1 LNNRGQLFVLSG
13 SSGGGKTT
21 IIHEVLSIRKDF
33 VFSVSS
39 TTREPRE
46 HEKEGVDY
54 HFLKRDEFLKRR
66 DAGEFIE
73 WAEVHKHLYGTEH
86 RQIDKM
92 LELGQNVILDLDVY
106 GASSIHDLF
115 PNAVLI
121 FIFPPS
127 VEELRRR
134 LENRGTNTPEQ
145 IELRLSRYPFERA
158 RGEAYP
164 YHVLNDNLMD
174 TVDSVLEI
182 IEDVISSRA
191 KRSI

>member
-1 LNNRGQLFVLSG
+1 MSKRGQLFVLSG

-21 IIHEVLSIRKDF
+21 IIHEVLDIRSDL

-46 HEKEGVDY
+46 HEREGVDY
-54 HFLKRDEFLKRR
+54 HFLTREEFSNRREDGEFL
-66 DAGEFIE
+66 E
-73 WAEVHKHLYGTEH
+73 WAEVHGEFYGTEY
-86 RQIDKM
+86 RQIDRILDSGK
-92 LELGQNVILDLDVY
+92 NVLLDLDVY
-106 GASSIHDLF
+106 GASSIHEQF

-145 IELRLSRYPFERA
+145 IKLRMSRYPFERA
-158 RGEAYP
+158 RGEQYP
-164 YHVLNDNLMD
+164 YHVLNDNLME
-174 TVDSVLEI
+174 TVDSVLTI
-182 IEDVISSRA
+182 INDVITSRMD
-191 KRSI
+191 